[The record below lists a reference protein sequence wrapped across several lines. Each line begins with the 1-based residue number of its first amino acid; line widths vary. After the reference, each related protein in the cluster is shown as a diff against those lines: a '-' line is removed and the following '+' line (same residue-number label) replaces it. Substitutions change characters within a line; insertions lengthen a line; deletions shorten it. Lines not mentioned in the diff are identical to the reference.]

1 MGYSKKWR
9 TKMKNNMKE
18 IKVIKKNSIGLI
30 TEAIIL
36 FALLYF
42 VIVSMI
48 LPELYKMVEYL
59 IALLLLNMS
68 YNSLSINKKDKVGII
83 QFIIGIILIVTLVL
97 T

>member
-1 MGYSKKWR
+1 
-9 TKMKNNMKE
+9 MKNNMKE

>member
-1 MGYSKKWR
+1 
-9 TKMKNNMKE
+9 MKNNMKE
-18 IKVIKKNSIGLI
+18 IKEKKKNSIGLI

>member
-1 MGYSKKWR
+1 
-9 TKMKNNMKE
+9 MKNNMKE
-18 IKVIKKNSIGLI
+18 IRVIKKNSIGLI

>member
-1 MGYSKKWR
+1 
-9 TKMKNNMKE
+9 MKNNMKE
-18 IKVIKKNSIGLI
+18 IKVVKKNSVGLI
-30 TEAIIL
+30 IETIIL

-48 LPELYKMVEYL
+48 LPELYKVVEYL

-68 YNSLSINKKDKVGII
+68 YNSLSVNKKDKVGLI